1 MSVVLRVNSK
11 SRGEMKK
18 MNYSINEVASK
29 FGLSAHTLRFYDKEG
44 LMPFIGR
51 DKSGN
56 RVFTDTD
63 LNWVAMVCCL
73 KDTGMKIKDIKQY
86 ADWCTEGLQTI
97 EERKTMLADHR
108 QQVVKQIEALKKN
121 LALIDSKIAVYENP
135 EQAEKMYGLLDKKE

>member
-1 MSVVLRVNSK
+1 
-11 SRGEMKK
+11 

-56 RVFTDTD
+56 RIFTETD

-73 KDTGMKIKDIKQY
+73 KDTGMSIKEIKQY
-86 ADWCTEGLQTI
+86 ADWCMEGMPTI
-97 EERKTMLADHR
+97 GERKAMLVEHR
-108 QQVVKQIEALKKN
+108 QQVVRKIEELKKN
-121 LALIDSKIAVYENP
+121 LALIDSKIAVYDDP
-135 EQAEKMYGLLDKKE
+135 ELAQKLYGGLEKT

>member
-1 MSVVLRVNSK
+1 
-11 SRGEMKK
+11 
-18 MNYSINEVASK
+18 
-29 FGLSAHTLRFYDKEG
+29 
-44 LMPFIGR
+44 MPFIGR

-86 ADWCTEGLQTI
+86 ADWCAEGLQTI

-108 QQVVKQIEALKKN
+108 QQVVKQMEALKKN

-135 EQAEKMYGLLDKKE
+135 EQAEKRYGLLEKKNEQHY